1 MSGGFFYAM
10 NIHAVDLWPVVQ
22 VHNTGA
28 SLPSPNGIVFAL
40 RDIPRKIEFVLYR
53 IPLKRTCN
61 RFGLDSGSQGLR
73 ESAGNLTATVK
84 IESSE
89 VAIQ

>member
-53 IPLKRTCN
+53 IPLKSTCN
-61 RFGLDSGSQGLR
+61 RFGS
-73 ESAGNLTATVK
+73 
-84 IESSE
+84 
-89 VAIQ
+89 IQAARGFENRLGF